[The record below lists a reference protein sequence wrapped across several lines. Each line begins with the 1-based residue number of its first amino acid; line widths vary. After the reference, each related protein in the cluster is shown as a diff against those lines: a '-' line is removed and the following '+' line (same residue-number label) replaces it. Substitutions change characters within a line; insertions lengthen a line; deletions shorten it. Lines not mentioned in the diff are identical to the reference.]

1 MKWSEAMNAVINVT
15 FAVFFA
21 FTGYILGHG
30 IGTDDANIAI
40 KECEKELPRNVHC
53 KMIAVPVD
61 KN

>member
-1 MKWSEAMNAVINVT
+1 MNIISNVS
-15 FAVFFA
+15 FIIFFA
-21 FTGYILGHG
+21 FTGYMLGHG
-30 IGTDDANIAI
+30 MASHDTKIAI

>member
-1 MKWSEAMNAVINVT
+1 MNWSEAMNAVINAT

-30 IGTDDANIAI
+30 IGTNDMEIAI
-40 KECEKELPRNVHC
+40 KECEKELPRNVNC
-53 KMIAVPVD
+53 KIIAVPVD

>member
-1 MKWSEAMNAVINVT
+1 MNSVVHVS
-15 FAVFFA
+15 FVVFFA
-21 FTGYILGHG
+21 FTGYVLGHG
-30 IGTDDANIAI
+30 IGTDDMKIAI